1 MVGGV
6 TGTPRLKQWMVEQV
20 DSKRYPGLV
29 WEDRKLGMFR
39 IPWKHAGKYDYRHN
53 EDAAIFKAWAKFKG
67 KYKDGDKVDP
77 ASWKMRMRCALN
89 RSTEFMEVP
98 QRSQLDSAK
107 PYRVYKIV
115 DDCTDQGMPASAVDL
130 NRVKVEMGEGIGIES
145 AQPSNP
151 SSQLGTMEKAWAKF
165 KGKYKD
171 GDKVDPASWK
181 TRMRCALNKSTE
193 FVEVPQRSQ
202 LDISEPDKVYKIV
215 DDSTGKRESPPTA
228 HVGPAGTPAP
238 AVDLSTVK
246 VESGKGVQFVSAHPS
261 SPSSQLGT
269 MEKAGGKYKDGDKV
283 DPASWQTQLRCAQNK
298 SRRFEEVPQRSQLD
312 ISEHRRE
319 YKIAE
324 DSTGKRMP
332 ASAVDLNR
340 VKVETGEGIGIES
353 VQPSCPSS
361 QLGTMEKVE
370 SVSSA
375 LDSQQMESDSS
386 CDPSSGSEMSTR
398 EEVSTESPPLEWSL
412 TPTDA
417 VANNFTI
424 SITNLISPSL
434 PEKVATH
441 CTISITNLML
451 SSLPEKDPSSMFIS
465 FYYSGVQVSCKMTRH
480 GCKIL
485 SPSRSDASFGSQAL
499 EKLCFPPTDAIIC
512 PDKRRATEELLT
524 FLERGVMLDSNANGI
539 FIQRLCQGR
548 VFWTGPCALRPDQRN
563 KLEREK
569 VEKLFDRKKFE
580 QDLERYQSEGGIAPR
595 YQVTLCFGEELRE
608 AESVAEKLIT
618 VQIYQVTAKQ
628 LLDHELEIQNASF
641 VLLSQMNSENF
652 RDRVTNALR
661 EASSSLYGIS

>member
-324 DSTGKRMP
+324 DSTGK
-332 ASAVDLNR
+332 L
-340 VKVETGEGIGIES
+340 
-353 VQPSCPSS
+353 
-361 QLGTMEKVE
+361 
-370 SVSSA
+370 
-375 LDSQQMESDSS
+375 
-386 CDPSSGSEMSTR
+386 
-398 EEVSTESPPLEWSL
+398 
-412 TPTDA
+412 
-417 VANNFTI
+417 ANNFTI

>member
-6 TGTPRLKQWMVEQV
+6 RCTRKLKQWMVEQV
-20 DSKRYPGLV
+20 DSDRYPGLV

-39 IPWKHAGKYDYRHN
+39 IPWKHAGKQDYRHD
-53 EDAAIFKAWAKFKG
+53 EDAAIF
-67 KYKDGDKVDP
+67 
-77 ASWKMRMRCALN
+77 
-89 RSTEFMEVP
+89 
-98 QRSQLDSAK
+98 
-107 PYRVYKIV
+107 
-115 DDCTDQGMPASAVDL
+115 
-130 NRVKVEMGEGIGIES
+130 
-145 AQPSNP
+145 
-151 SSQLGTMEKAWAKF
+151 KAWAKF

-202 LDISEPDKVYKIV
+202 LDISEPYKVYKIV

-228 HVGPAGTPAP
+228 HVGPAGILAP
-238 AVDLSTVK
+238 DVNLSTVK
-246 VESGKGVQFVSAHPS
+246 LDRDSSVHKDSLGPS

-269 MEKAGGKYKDGDKV
+269 MK
-283 DPASWQTQLRCAQNK
+283 
-298 SRRFEEVPQRSQLD
+298 
-312 ISEHRRE
+312 
-319 YKIAE
+319 
-324 DSTGKRMP
+324 
-332 ASAVDLNR
+332 
-340 VKVETGEGIGIES
+340 KVESDTT
-353 VQPSCPSS
+353 VHLS
-361 QLGTMEKVE
+361 QQVE
-370 SVSSA
+370 SVSST

-386 CDPSSGSEMSTR
+386 CDPSSGSEMSTQ
-398 EEVSTESPPLEWSL
+398 EEVSTESPSLEWSL

-417 VANNFTI
+417 DANNFTI
-424 SITNLISPSL
+424 SITNLILPSQ
-434 PEKVATH
+434 PEKGP
-441 CTISITNLML
+441 N
-451 SSLPEKDPSSMFIS
+451 SMFVS
-465 FYYSGVQVSCKMTRH
+465 FCYSGVQVSSEVTRH
-480 GCKIL
+480 GCKI
-485 SPSRSDASFGSQAL
+485 SSAAPPSRSDASFGSQAL
-499 EKLCFPPTDAIIC
+499 EKLRFPPTDAIIC

-548 VFWTGPCALRPDQRN
+548 VFWTGPCALRPDQPN

-580 QDLERYQSEGGIAPR
+580 QDLERYQSEGGITPR

-618 VQIYQVTAKQ
+618 VQIYQVAAKQ

-652 RDRVTNALR
+652 SDRVTNALR